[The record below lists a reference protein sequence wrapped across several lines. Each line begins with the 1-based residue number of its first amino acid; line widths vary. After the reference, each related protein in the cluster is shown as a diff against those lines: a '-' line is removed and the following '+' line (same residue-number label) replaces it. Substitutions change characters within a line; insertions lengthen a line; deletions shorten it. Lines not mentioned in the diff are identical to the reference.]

1 MTGIRPATSD
11 GAASPK
17 LGAAATFGA
26 PDLTT
31 FCNLDSLGPVVVGKR
46 VDVGRAV
53 LECHVV
59 DADDS
64 RRACGGRGRPL
75 GTVTHTL
82 AQRAE
87 PVASGKGVRLV
98 A

>member
-31 FCNLDSLGPVVVGKR
+31 FCNLDSLDLVVLGQR

-59 DADDS
+59 DAYDS
-64 RRACGGRGRPL
+64 RRAGGGRGRPL
-75 GTVTHTL
+75 GNVTHTL

-87 PVASGKGVRLV
+87 PVASAAGARI
-98 A
+98 AA